1 MNLDHACTPSPALP
15 RCECGSYAINDHPAR
30 TLCDRCWRDKEIERL
45 QAIVDKMLSSL
56 GSCMKSCEY
65 MHHEKKD
72 RHEYGEPCPVESRVR
87 LAVAAAGK
95 AREI

>member
-1 MNLDHACTPSPALP
+1 MAA
-15 RCECGSYAINDHPAR
+15 
-30 TLCDRCWRDKEIERL
+30 KIERL

-95 AREI
+95 AREA